1 MAEKVGQNIAKGK
14 YSVATNKKPSKKY
27 KPKPVLVLPKVFR
40 QTIDADNLLK
50 MIPHQELARLRDG
63 TADEGT
69 WHTLVCRLDWG
80 SFMSTDHFDNI
91 DVNDSIQAALVSM
104 RSIKARFYRLNK
116 WGVNAE
122 EFASIGDALN
132 LVDDM
137 QSQTTRREQDASF
150 DAMMKLNTQLLKDFK

>member
-1 MAEKVGQNIAKGK
+1 M
-14 YSVATNKKPSKKY
+14 ATNKKPNKKY
-27 KPKPVLVLPKVFR
+27 KPKPVLALPKVFR

-80 SFMSTDHFDNI
+80 SFMSTDHFDDI
-91 DVNDSIQAALVSM
+91 DANDLIQEALVSM

-116 WGVNAE
+116 WGVSAL
-122 EFASIGDALN
+122 EFASIVDALN
-132 LVDDM
+132 LIDDM
-137 QSQTTRREQDASF
+137 QNQTTRREQDASF
-150 DAMMKLNTQLLKDFK
+150 DAMMKLNTQLLKELK